1 MCNENLFV
9 HMYYSAFTIVAHTNV
24 HFGYGGGGSKII
36 SKTWPVRGPA
46 DLNWGRDQ
54 KVERCQFQQ
63 DRDRQRRETSGRS
76 EGLLEIHGLVLPYEV
91 YIVFL
96 LFWDCEIFFGF
107 FHESRLNCKKLIG
120 NILLL
125 FWMTETQICS
135 NRQKH
140 TFYLILFVETCW
152 DQQERDD
159 WGDLASEKLPAA
171 KSGYK
176 MTNGSIIPA
185 NIWNCPMMML
195 CGIPG
200 CHVSV
205 SATSRLVGSSSLHHW
220 GIMSSELLGWD
231 LQRRGSRKQ
240 TKTMT
245 SSLKVPISPFYCRRH
260 SWVWYVKMNV
270 GDPDLLLLPFTV
282 WVWIHTCEYAL
293 SPKTC

>member
-1 MCNENLFV
+1 MCNENHFV

-24 HFGYGGGGSKII
+24 YFGYGGGGSKII
-36 SKTWPVRGPA
+36 SETWPVRGPA

-107 FHESRLNCKKLIG
+107 FHESRLNCKSWLEIFSS
-120 NILLL
+120 

-152 DQQERDD
+152 E
-159 WGDLASEKLPAA
+159 
-171 KSGYK
+171 
-176 MTNGSIIPA
+176 
-185 NIWNCPMMML
+185 
-195 CGIPG
+195 
-200 CHVSV
+200 
-205 SATSRLVGSSSLHHW
+205 TSRREMTEAIWPLRSYQLLRVVTKWQMAALYQQISEIVQWWCSVGFQDAMSLCR
-220 GIMSSELLGWD
+220 LRLGW
-231 LQRRGSRKQ
+231 
-240 TKTMT
+240 
-245 SSLKVPISPFYCRRH
+245 
-260 SWVWYVKMNV
+260 
-270 GDPDLLLLPFTV
+270 
-282 WVWIHTCEYAL
+282 
-293 SPKTC
+293 